1 MKKIIGI
8 IVILLV
14 IALGIGIFAL
24 LNNNNENVSN
34 GNINDVTQENA
45 INDSNANRYETNG
58 EEENTRQIRVSDG
71 TNSIMFLLNE
81 SAAAI
86 SFYEQLPLTIDAQ
99 NYSTNEKIFY
109 PEEELDTSDAPLA
122 SGGLG
127 VLAYYEPWGNV
138 VMFYGDFR
146 ENASLYAL
154 GTAITGAE
162 MIENLSGEIMIEQ
175 VR

>member
-1 MKKIIGI
+1 MKKVIILISI
-8 IVILLV
+8 ILV
-14 IALGIGIFAL
+14 IAFGVGAFVL
-24 LNNNNENVSN
+24 LNNNEEDNTPNED
-34 GNINDVTQENA
+34 NDKIVEENA
-45 INDSNANRYETNG
+45 IDNEEN
-58 EEENTRQIRVSDG
+58 EEEGELVMQIRVSDG
-71 TNSIMFLLNE
+71 TNSITFLLNDS
-81 SAAAI
+81 SAAR
-86 SFYEQLPLTIDAQ
+86 SLYEQLPLTIDVQ

-109 PEEELDTSDAPLA
+109 PKDELDTSNTPLA

-138 VMFYGDFR
+138 VMFYDSFR
-146 ENASLYAL
+146 ENSSLYAL